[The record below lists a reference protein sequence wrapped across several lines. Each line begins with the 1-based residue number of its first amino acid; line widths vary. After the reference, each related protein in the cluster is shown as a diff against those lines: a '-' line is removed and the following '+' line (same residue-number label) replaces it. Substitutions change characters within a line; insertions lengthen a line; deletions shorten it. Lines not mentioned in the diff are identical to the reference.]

1 MRVQVSP
8 SAPVC
13 HRQSGLIFYNKENIM
28 NAKELKSDGLKRVF
42 AVTIKNIDFENKIS
56 NKISALSKTTKL
68 PGFRPGKAPKAMLM
82 QKFRPA
88 VLGEALDEMINEA
101 AGEVLTS
108 KKLTPAMTP
117 DIKLDKF
124 EEGKDINFEMTF
136 EILPEI
142 KCGDLSTIK
151 LEKPVAEVPEEEVE
165 KTLKYLAQ
173 ARRNVVKVSEDRVA
187 QKGDTVVINFVG
199 SVDGVEFK
207 GGKGENYPLELG
219 SGSFIPGFEDQLI
232 GKKSGEKVDVKVKFP
247 ENYHAK
253 DLAGK
258 DSVFAVEI
266 KELRE
271 PKEVEINDEFAKSM
285 GEENL
290 AKLKEAIKTRIKTDY
305 DAASRMKLKR
315 QLLDN
320 LDKEYSFDVPQGLV
334 DAEYKAIIDQYNN
347 AKKHNQLDEEEKA
360 KPEDKLFAE
369 YKNIAVRR
377 VKLGLLLSEIGKSA
391 KINITPDDINRAI
404 MNEARKYPGQ
414 EKAVFDFYLKNKQAV
429 ESLKAPVF
437 EEKIVD
443 YIFEKSNISEKVV
456 SLEELYDF
464 SEATKSSAKK
474 SSSKTETNAESKAKT
489 STSKP
494 KATKKSA

>member
-1 MRVQVSP
+1 
-8 SAPVC
+8 
-13 HRQSGLIFYNKENIM
+13 M
-28 NAKELKSDGLKRVF
+28 NAKELKSEGLKRVF
-42 AVTIKNIDFENKIS
+42 AVTIKNADFENKIS

-124 EEGKDINFEMTF
+124 EEGKDINFEMSF

-165 KTLKYLAQ
+165 KALKYLAQ
-173 ARRNVVKVSEDRVA
+173 ARRKVVKVSEDRAA

-258 DSVFAVEI
+258 DSIFAVEI

-290 AKLKEAIKTRIKTDY
+290 AKLKDAIKTRIKTDY

-320 LDKEYSFDVPQGLV
+320 LDKEYNFDVPQGLV

-369 YKNIAVRR
+369 YKDIAVRR

-443 YIFEKSNISEKVV
+443 YIFEKSNVSEKVV

-464 SEATKSSAKK
+464 SETTKSSAKK
-474 SSSKTETNAESKAKT
+474 SSSKTEAKAEPKAKA

>member
-1 MRVQVSP
+1 M
-8 SAPVC
+8 
-13 HRQSGLIFYNKENIM
+13 NI
-28 NAKELKSDGLKRVF
+28 KELKSDGLKKAF
-42 AVTIKNIDFENKIS
+42 QITIANADFENKIDQ
-56 NKISALSKTTKL
+56 KITKLAKTTKL

-82 QKFRPA
+82 QKFRPS
-88 VLGEALDEMINEA
+88 VLGEALDEAINEA
-101 AGEVLTS
+101 ANEVLTS

-124 EEGKDINFEMTF
+124 EEGKDIHFEMTV

-142 KCGDLSTIK
+142 KFGDLSSLK
-151 LEKPVAEVPEEEVE
+151 LEKPVAEVPAEEIE
-165 KTLKYLAQ
+165 KALQYLAKS
-173 ARRNVVKVSEDRVA
+173 RRNVVKVEEKRA
-187 QKGDTVVINFVG
+187 AKKGETVVIDFTG
-199 SVDGVEFK
+199 SVDGVEFQ

-232 GKKSGEKVDVKVKFP
+232 GHSVGDKVDVKVKFP

-271 PKEVEINDEFAKSM
+271 PKEVEINEEFAKSL
-285 GEENL
+285 GEKSL
-290 AKLKEAIKTRIKTDY
+290 DTLKETIKTRISGDY

-315 QLLDN
+315 QLLDI
-320 LDKEYSFDVPQGLV
+320 LDKEYKFDVPQGLV
-334 DAEYKAIIDQYNN
+334 DAEYKAIVDQYNN
-347 AKKHNQLDEEEKA
+347 AKKYNQLDEEEKA

-369 YKNIAVRR
+369 YKDIAVRR

-391 KINITPDDINRAI
+391 KITITPDDINKAI
-404 MNEARKYPGQ
+404 MNEAKKYPGQ

-443 YIFEKSNISEKVV
+443 YIFSQASVSEKKV
-456 SLEELYDF
+456 SVEDLYNFDEASKTTKKKAAAK
-464 SEATKSSAKK
+464 SEDKSETKTKSKET
-474 SSSKTETNAESKAKT
+474 SKTTKEKT
-489 STSKP
+489 V
-494 KATKKSA
+494 KKSA

>member
-1 MRVQVSP
+1 
-8 SAPVC
+8 
-13 HRQSGLIFYNKENIM
+13 M
-28 NAKELKSDGLKRVF
+28 NVKELKSEGLKKIF
-42 AVTIKNIDFENKIS
+42 QVTVKNADFEGKIAS
-56 NKISALSKTTKL
+56 KIDKLAKTTKL

-82 QKFRPA
+82 QKFRPT
-88 VLGEALDEMINEA
+88 VLGEALDEAINEA
-101 AGEVLTS
+101 ANEVLTS
-108 KKLTPAMTP
+108 KKLVPALTP
-117 DIKLDKF
+117 DIKIDKF
-124 EEGKDINFEMTF
+124 EEGKDISFEMTL
-136 EILPEI
+136 EVMPEI
-142 KCGDLSTIK
+142 KFGDLSAIK
-151 LEKPVAEVPEEEVE
+151 LEKPTAEVPAEEIE
-165 KTLKYLAQ
+165 KALKFLAQ
-173 ARRNVVKVSEDRVA
+173 SRRNVVKVEENRASK
-187 QKGDTVVINFVG
+187 KGDTVVINFVG
-199 SVDGVEFK
+199 SINGVEFQ

-232 GKKSGEKVDVKVKFP
+232 GHKAGDKVDVKVTFP

-290 AKLKEAIKTRIKTDY
+290 DKLKETIKTRIKSDY
-305 DAASRMKLKR
+305 DVASRMKLKR

-334 DAEYKAIIDQYNN
+334 DAEYKAIVNQYEN

-360 KPEDKLFAE
+360 KPEEKLLEE
-369 YKNIAVRR
+369 YKDIAIRR

-391 KINITPDDINRAI
+391 KINITPDDLNKAI
-404 MNEARKYPGQ
+404 MNEAKKYPGQ

-429 ESLKAPVF
+429 EALKAPVF

-443 YIFEKSNISEKVV
+443 YIFGKATVSEKTV
-456 SLEELYDF
+456 SIEDLYNFNEEK
-464 SEATKSSAKK
+464 AAKPAKK
-474 SSSKTETNAESKAKT
+474 KS
-489 STSKP
+489 
-494 KATKKSA
+494 ATKKSA

>member
-1 MRVQVSP
+1 
-8 SAPVC
+8 
-13 HRQSGLIFYNKENIM
+13 M
-28 NAKELKSDGLKRVF
+28 NAKELKSEGLKRVF
-42 AVTIKNIDFENKIS
+42 AVTIKSEDFENKIS

-124 EEGKDINFEMTF
+124 EEGKDINFEMSF

-173 ARRNVVKVSEDRVA
+173 ARRSVVKVSEDRAA

-232 GKKSGEKVDVKVKFP
+232 GKKSGDKVDVKVKFP

-320 LDKEYSFDVPQGLV
+320 LDKEYNFDVPQGLV

-369 YKNIAVRR
+369 YKDIAVRR

-443 YIFEKSNISEKVV
+443 YIFEKSNVSEKVV

-464 SEATKSSAKK
+464 SETTKSSAKK
-474 SSSKTETNAESKAKT
+474 SSSKTEAKAEPKAKT

>member
-1 MRVQVSP
+1 
-8 SAPVC
+8 
-13 HRQSGLIFYNKENIM
+13 M
-28 NAKELKSDGLKRVF
+28 NAKELKSEGLKRVF
-42 AVTIKNIDFENKIS
+42 AVTIKNADFENKIS

-124 EEGKDINFEMTF
+124 EEGKDINFEMSF

-173 ARRNVVKVSEDRVA
+173 ARRKVVKVSEDRAA

-290 AKLKEAIKTRIKTDY
+290 AKLKDAIKTRIKTDY

-320 LDKEYSFDVPQGLV
+320 LDKEYNFDVPQGLV

-369 YKNIAVRR
+369 YKDIAVRR

-443 YIFEKSNISEKVV
+443 YIFEKSNVSEKVV

-464 SEATKSSAKK
+464 SETTKSSAKK
-474 SSSKTETNAESKAKT
+474 SSSKTETKAEPKAKT